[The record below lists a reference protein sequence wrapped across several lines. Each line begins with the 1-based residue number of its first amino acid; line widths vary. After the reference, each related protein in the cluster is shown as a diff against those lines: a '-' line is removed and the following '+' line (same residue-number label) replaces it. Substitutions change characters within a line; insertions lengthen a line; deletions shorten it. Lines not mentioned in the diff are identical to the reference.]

1 MFRKSDYLLDMSL
14 FRFGMVI
21 DYDIPKKNETI

>member
-1 MFRKSDYLLDMSL
+1 MFRKYDNLLDMSL

-21 DYDIPKKNETI
+21 DYDIPEKNETI